1 MIKGI
6 KLKNL
11 LLSIL
16 AFLLT
21 CCFIFLL
28 VLVTNQQVLAKVH
41 ETISSYSDTNY
52 VAQSKAGEEK
62 ADFDSNVPDD
72 TKHDVPKEKPYN
84 AKNHEPIAKLATHD
98 LNDKEAGEINLPQF
112 SEALNKA
119 QKMVDSDN
127 HSENEYNDYGI
138 DSTCEGTY
146 YYIFTFKNK
155 QHPKTYYRVTVD
167 QNNKARIFDDAYKVQ
182 NHQDQDKP
190 RISPHESEVIAQKY
204 AKDALGNNA
213 TLKQVHASKQGMFY
227 TFYDATAKKEYKVIV
242 NKLGDVIRQP
252 ALK

>member
-41 ETISSYSDTNY
+41 ETISSYSDTNN

-72 TKHDVPKEKPYN
+72 TRQDMTCQKKSHIMQK
-84 AKNHEPIAKLATHD
+84 TT
-98 LNDKEAGEINLPQF
+98 NL
-112 SEALNKA
+112 
-119 QKMVDSDN
+119 
-127 HSENEYNDYGI
+127 
-138 DSTCEGTY
+138 
-146 YYIFTFKNK
+146 
-155 QHPKTYYRVTVD
+155 
-167 QNNKARIFDDAYKVQ
+167 
-182 NHQDQDKP
+182 
-190 RISPHESEVIAQKY
+190 
-204 AKDALGNNA
+204 
-213 TLKQVHASKQGMFY
+213 
-227 TFYDATAKKEYKVIV
+227 
-242 NKLGDVIRQP
+242 
-252 ALK
+252 

>member
-41 ETISSYSDTNY
+41 ETISSYSDANNT
-52 VAQSKAGEEK
+52 VQSKASAGK
-62 ADFDSNVPDD
+62 SDHRAYVPNDKKPD
-72 TKHDVPKEKPYN
+72 AQKEQPYN

-98 LNDKEAGEINLPQF
+98 LNDKEAGENNLPQF

-119 QKMVDSDN
+119 KKMVDNDN
-127 HSENEYNDYGI
+127 QSEN
-138 DSTCEGTY
+138 
-146 YYIFTFKNK
+146 
-155 QHPKTYYRVTVD
+155 
-167 QNNKARIFDDAYKVQ
+167 
-182 NHQDQDKP
+182 
-190 RISPHESEVIAQKY
+190 KY
-204 AKDALGNNA
+204 
-213 TLKQVHASKQGMFY
+213 
-227 TFYDATAKKEYKVIV
+227 
-242 NKLGDVIRQP
+242 
-252 ALK
+252 